1 MSHAA
6 AIQGG
11 LQGWSVKAPYPFL
24 VMAMDNPSG
33 MPKGLY
39 WYVVDTRKGSTDFK
53 DRIGTTCKGLLA
65 SEWAHCHASALYL
78 HHIQGESITEA
89 SEAYA
94 PYWAKVKELQ
104 QVKE

>member
-33 MPKGLY
+33 MPEGLY

-53 DRIGTTCKGLLA
+53 DRVGATHKGQLA

-78 HHIQGESITEA
+78 HHIEGVSITEA
-89 SEAYA
+89 TEAYA
-94 PYWAKVKELQ
+94 PYLAKVKTLQ
-104 QVKE
+104 GVKQ